1 MLVTIGRKLDQMSHG
16 DKQVYQVETFQRENW
31 KQFAGM
37 EYYYGDDSRSAIR
50 PSWNARFNDSITSL
64 CIESSYLEQRMVLYA
79 ILLSIILFGF

>member
-1 MLVTIGRKLDQMSHG
+1 
-16 DKQVYQVETFQRENW
+16 
-31 KQFAGM
+31 M